1 MGLLN
6 GTFFLGRSQFRACSA
21 PRDASRSEC
30 PLPTSQHNSCRSCWF
45 INEFS
50 TRCLT
55 AVLPSGTIRYLQ
67 RICGCKTFPVQ
78 RHVAAPKMW
87 RQGCFPLFTFLTASL
102 IDFIFPMILRWTIRC
117 VTGNNVFSQ
126 NAMRS
131 LHSESELYA
140 KLVLL
145 TFLIYEDVE

>member
-55 AVLPSGTIRYLQ
+55 AVLPSGTIRDPSKNLWMQ
-67 RICGCKTFPVQ
+67 NLPGAKASCCPED
-78 RHVAAPKMW
+78 VAP
-87 RQGCFPLFTFLTASL
+87 G
-102 IDFIFPMILRWTIRC
+102 
-117 VTGNNVFSQ
+117 VFSPFHFSNSLTDRFHLPYDIKMDDSLCHWQ
-126 NAMRS
+126 QCLLAKCNAKFAFRIRIIRKTS
-131 LHSESELYA
+131 STYFSNL
-140 KLVLL
+140 
-145 TFLIYEDVE
+145 